1 MCIGR
6 NWTDDIFI
14 LNVKKFENSKG
25 ETVLGVT
32 IDSKLIFDNHIKKS
46 AKKLVKALCT
56 FKFLLI
62 ARKGNCYF
70 KAWLSHNLVTAF

>member
-25 ETVLGVT
+25 ETILGVT

-46 AKKLVKALCT
+46 AKKLVRSSLHFQVFINSNKRQ
-56 FKFLLI
+56 LL
-62 ARKGNCYF
+62 
-70 KAWLSHNLVTAF
+70 L